1 MTIDVLVQLIAKKKY
16 DEWLDA
22 LEKEPPRAIQQ
33 SINAAAEKGID
44 TLSFTEQILDN
55 EERYKRIR
63 WLGSTQRER
72 EYFMSIP
79 DEEMTHQDW
88 LDFRAC
94 DF

>member
-1 MTIDVLVQLIAKKKY
+1 MTIDVLVQLIAEKKY

-22 LEKEPPRAIQQ
+22 LEKEAPRAINQCLDE
-33 SINAAAEKGID
+33 AAKKGLDIGD
-44 TLSFTEQILDN
+44 FTEQICDN
-55 EERYKRIR
+55 DERYKRLR